1 MQRAGFKKAASANGS
16 DGAAGAAGSTAK
28 TSPFAASSTASAGD
42 ASAARAALYNARE
55 RTRETLIAAAAFAL
69 VVAFAITTHKIG
81 ATLWLALAA
90 RIAWRCL
97 VADDALPARRAPRPA
112 LKGWTRHAEDV
123 ESVRRDYARFLET
136 RNAGDKVA
144 LRRSAGGVADSNR
157 TLAPLYKKKAAA
169 VDVSRLAGVI
179 AVDLEKRLL
188 HVEPG
193 APQDELAAAA
203 LARGLVPAV
212 VPEFPGITAGGAF
225 SGGGIES
232 TSAAEGSVADTVESL
247 DVITGDGRFLTGV
260 SRTNH
265 PDLFAAAAA
274 GFGTV
279 GEFFFL
285 QGFLFF
291 FPSKERAFAGPA
303 AHSLFLLSL
312 SLSLSSLSLSVSFF
326 SLFLSFSS
334 LPLSLSRAR
343 SLSISN
349 KGIITRLALRC
360 VRAPKFVTV
369 SYLHLDGTRSA
380 AAALER
386 LALGTSSPSKSKAS
400 KRSLAPPEFLD
411 GVALGPRSA
420 VVVVGTPA
428 DAPPACGGAPLLR
441 LRSSRT
447 APWFFWRLADV
458 GRSSPALTGAGFAAA
473 WDALVAER
481 GAESPDA
488 SLAAEAEAA
497 TADDC
502 RPAAHPS
509 GFPVLHPAEY
519 PGSVGC
525 ETLPL
530 EDYLFRF
537 DRGAFWMA
545 RHGLQMFYG
554 RAAWRDEKGDPEV
567 VSAAPRGPAP
577 SSSGSLFPKPLG
589 PPTDPTERAGPAPL
603 IRAKYAWLATTRQLY
618 RMLHHVG
625 VGFNF
630 FNSFELFS
638 SFFFVLEGEGEEKAR
653 REGVERESEQ
663 KTHSLFFSPQPPP
676 HLSRAS
682 FLSSNFKN
690 RTTPSRAPTSSR
702 TSSCPPPRPPP
713 SLSRST
719 APLPTRAGSG
729 RSGSAPSGTCRSRV
743 PGGQGTG
750 SLTRRGRRPRRGG
763 FG

>member
-312 SLSLSSLSLSVSFF
+312 SLCLFLLSLSLSLSSLSFF
-326 SLFLSFSS
+326 LF
-334 LPLSLSRAR
+334 PLSLSLSPSLSLARAFPFYLKQRHHHPPRPALRAR
-343 SLSISN
+343 PQVRH
-349 KGIITRLALRC
+349 RLLPAPRRHALGRRGA
-360 VRAPKFVTV
+360 RAPRPRHELSFEIE
-369 SYLHLDGTRSA
+369 S
-380 AAALER
+380 LEEVAR
-386 LALGTSSPSKSKAS
+386 PARVPRRGRPGPALGRRRRGDARRRAPRLRRRAPAAS
-400 KRSLAPPEFLD
+400 ALVEDGALVLLAARGRRTQLPGPD
-411 GVALGPRSA
+411 GGRLRGRVGRARGREGRREPRR
-420 VVVVGTPA
+420 VPGRGGRGRHGRRLPA
-428 DAPPACGGAPLLR
+428 GGAP
-441 LRSSRT
+441 
-447 APWFFWRLADV
+447 F
-458 GRSSPALTGAGFAAA
+458 
-473 WDALVAER
+473 
-481 GAESPDA
+481 
-488 SLAAEAEAA
+488 
-497 TADDC
+497 
-502 RPAAHPS
+502 
-509 GFPVLHPAEY
+509 
-519 PGSVGC
+519 
-525 ETLPL
+525 
-530 EDYLFRF
+530 
-537 DRGAFWMA
+537 
-545 RHGLQMFYG
+545 
-554 RAAWRDEKGDPEV
+554 
-567 VSAAPRGPAP
+567 
-577 SSSGSLFPKPLG
+577 
-589 PPTDPTERAGPAPL
+589 
-603 IRAKYAWLATTRQLY
+603 
-618 RMLHHVG
+618 G
-625 VGFNF
+625 V
-630 FNSFELFS
+630 
-638 SFFFVLEGEGEEKAR
+638 
-653 REGVERESEQ
+653 
-663 KTHSLFFSPQPPP
+663 
-676 HLSRAS
+676 
-682 FLSSNFKN
+682 
-690 RTTPSRAPTSSR
+690 SRAP
-702 TSSCPPPRPPP
+702 PR
-713 SLSRST
+713 
-719 APLPTRAGSG
+719 G
-729 RSGSAPSGTCRSRV
+729 V
-743 PGGQGTG
+743 PGQRRVRDAPARGLSVPVRQGRVLDGEARAADVLRPRGVEGREGRPGGRLGGAEGAGAFLLGLAVPEAARAPNGPHGARRPGPADPGQVRVAGDDEAAVPDAAPC
-750 SLTRRGRRPRRGG
+750 RGR
-763 FG
+763 FQFF

>member
-16 DGAAGAAGSTAK
+16 DGAAGASGSTAK

-303 AHSLFLLSL
+303 ALCLFLLSL
-312 SLSLSSLSLSVSFF
+312 SLSLSSLSFFLFPLSL
-326 SLFLSFSS
+326 SLSPS
-334 LPLSLSRAR
+334 LSLSRAF
-343 SLSISN
+343 
-349 KGIITRLALRC
+349 
-360 VRAPKFVTV
+360 PF
-369 SYLHLDGTRSA
+369 YL
-380 AAALER
+380 
-386 LALGTSSPSKSKAS
+386 KQ
-400 KRSLAPPEFLD
+400 
-411 GVALGPRSA
+411 
-420 VVVVGTPA
+420 
-428 DAPPACGGAPLLR
+428 
-441 LRSSRT
+441 
-447 APWFFWRLADV
+447 
-458 GRSSPALTGAGFAAA
+458 
-473 WDALVAER
+473 
-481 GAESPDA
+481 
-488 SLAAEAEAA
+488 
-497 TADDC
+497 
-502 RPAAHPS
+502 
-509 GFPVLHPAEY
+509 
-519 PGSVGC
+519 
-525 ETLPL
+525 
-530 EDYLFRF
+530 
-537 DRGAFWMA
+537 
-545 RHGLQMFYG
+545 RH
-554 RAAWRDEKGDPEV
+554 
-567 VSAAPRGPAP
+567 
-577 SSSGSLFPKPLG
+577 
-589 PPTDPTERAGPAPL
+589 
-603 IRAKYAWLATTRQLY
+603 
-618 RMLHHVG
+618 HH
-625 VGFNF
+625 
-630 FNSFELFS
+630 
-638 SFFFVLEGEGEEKAR
+638 
-653 REGVERESEQ
+653 
-663 KTHSLFFSPQPPP
+663 
-676 HLSRAS
+676 
-682 FLSSNFKN
+682 
-690 RTTPSRAPTSSR
+690 
-702 TSSCPPPRPPP
+702 PPRPALRARPQVRHRLLP
-713 SLSRST
+713 APRRHALGRRGARAPRPRHELSFEIESLEEVARP
-719 APLPTRAGSG
+719 A
-729 RSGSAPSGTCRSRV
+729 RV
-743 PGGQGTG
+743 P
-750 SLTRRGRRPRRGG
+750 RRGRPGPALGRRRRGDARRRAPRLRRRAPAASALVEDG
-763 FG
+763 HFVP

>member
-312 SLSLSSLSLSVSFF
+312 SLCLFLLSLSLSLSSLSFFLFPLS
-326 SLFLSFSS
+326 
-334 LPLSLSRAR
+334 LSLSRAR
-343 SLSISN
+343 VPFLSQTKASSP
-349 KGIITRLALRC
+349 ASPC
-360 VRAPKFVTV
+360 AACAPP
-369 SYLHLDGTRSA
+369 S
-380 AAALER
+380 
-386 LALGTSSPSKSKAS
+386 SSPSPTCTSTARARPPRRSSAS
-400 KRSLAPPEFLD
+400 P
-411 GVALGPRSA
+411 SA
-420 VVVVGTPA
+420 RA
-428 DAPPACGGAPLLR
+428 LLR
-441 LRSSRT
+441 NRKPR
-447 APWFFWRLADV
+447 R
-458 GRSSPALTGAGFAAA
+458 GRSPRQSSSTGSP
-473 WDALVAER
+473 W
-481 GAESPDA
+481 
-488 SLAAEAEAA
+488 
-497 TADDC
+497 
-502 RPAAHPS
+502 
-509 GFPVLHPAEY
+509 
-519 PGSVGC
+519 
-525 ETLPL
+525 
-530 EDYLFRF
+530 
-537 DRGAFWMA
+537 A
-545 RHGLQMFYG
+545 RA
-554 RAAWRDEKGDPEV
+554 R
-567 VSAAPRGPAP
+567 P
-577 SSSGSLFPKPLG
+577 SSSWGR
-589 PPTDPTERAGPAPL
+589 PPT
-603 IRAKYAWLATTRQLY
+603 
-618 RMLHHVG
+618 
-625 VGFNF
+625 
-630 FNSFELFS
+630 
-638 SFFFVLEGEGEEKAR
+638 
-653 REGVERESEQ
+653 
-663 KTHSLFFSPQPPP
+663 
-676 HLSRAS
+676 
-682 FLSSNFKN
+682 
-690 RTTPSRAPTSSR
+690 
-702 TSSCPPPRPPP
+702 RPPP
-713 SLSRST
+713 AAARPCCVC
-719 APLPTRAGSG
+719 A
-729 RSGSAPSGTCRSRV
+729 
-743 PGGQGTG
+743 
-750 SLTRRGRRPRRGG
+750 RRGRRPGSSGG
-763 FG
+763 SRTSDAAPRP